1 MPQVEK
7 EVEVLLCWLDQKA
20 LQPGNKYILQHHSRL
35 IKALVK
41 DVEYKVNVNTLEH
54 EKADGDIKLNEIVK
68 VTLKTAQPLVL
79 IVSEKIK
86 QQVLQFW

>member
-1 MPQVEK
+1 MTFCISRAIATSRK

-79 IVSEKIK
+79 IVSEK
-86 QQVLQFW
+86 

>member
-1 MPQVEK
+1 MLVGSES
-7 EVEVLLCWLDQKA
+7 LA
-20 LQPGNKYILQHHSRL
+20 AGNKYILQHHSRL

-68 VTLKTAQPLVL
+68 VTLKQHSLW
-79 IVSEKIK
+79 
-86 QQVLQFW
+86 F

>member
-1 MPQVEK
+1 MLVGS
-7 EVEVLLCWLDQKA
+7 KA
-20 LQPGNKYILQHHSRL
+20 LQPGNKYILQHHSRQ

-68 VTLKTAQPLVL
+68 VTLKQHSLWFSIVL
-79 IVSEKIK
+79 EK
-86 QQVLQFW
+86 